1 MQVEVMAA
9 VVGSM
14 EALKATDNW
23 SFRTCHVCSA
33 ESLYKILEDT
43 YAVRAHD
50 QFDHCVTA
58 DDSAYSVCRGST
70 PAGAERHL
78 AQAGWQNQM

>member
-33 ESLYKILEDT
+33 ESLYKILDDT

-50 QFDHCVTA
+50 QFTVKVSDQTMISLC
-58 DDSAYSVCRGST
+58 
-70 PAGAERHL
+70 
-78 AQAGWQNQM
+78 